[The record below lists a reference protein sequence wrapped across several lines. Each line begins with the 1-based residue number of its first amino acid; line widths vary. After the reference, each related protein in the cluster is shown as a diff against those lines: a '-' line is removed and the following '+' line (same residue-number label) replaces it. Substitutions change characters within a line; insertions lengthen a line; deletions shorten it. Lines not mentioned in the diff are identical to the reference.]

1 MKKKEIRLND
11 FIEVDVHKP
20 TRGKF
25 PIGRAE
31 DGRICKFVLPD
42 EIKFLEYGSTYLCEV
57 MMIENKCLTV
67 YVHDLCRTAHQN
79 ELLATAAI
87 EQLKATVDARIKQRK
102 ESKHVPPKKGT
113 YINKRYETR
122 V

>member
-1 MKKKEIRLND
+1 MKKVIRLND

-31 DGRICKFVLPD
+31 DGRICKFILPE

-57 MMIENKCLTV
+57 MIVEVKSLTV
-67 YVHDLCRTAHQN
+67 FVHDLCRTAHQN
-79 ELLATAAI
+79 ELLATKAI
-87 EQLKATVDARIKQRK
+87 ESLKAVVDAKKQ
-102 ESKHVPPKKGT
+102 SKAEAKHHVPKKG
-113 YINKRYETR
+113 IFNSRWS
-122 V
+122 